1 MRDGKRDFGEDQG
14 REWARSLELERGE
27 RKGGNGPRKGI
38 KNRLNKEPGN
48 RVEEA
53 KGDKTKKKGL
63 SY

>member
-1 MRDGKRDFGEDQG
+1 MGKEKRLRGRPRKRMGEKFRIRKRRKE
-14 REWARSLELERGE
+14 RE
-27 RKGGNGPRKGI
+27 GNGPRKGI

-48 RVEEA
+48 RVEGA